1 MSTTSVDS
9 LAALLWLLAAASV
22 VIVYLWT
29 ALALAS
35 MFRKMG
41 EEPWRAWVPVLNQAT
56 VLAWGGLSPWLIL
69 LGFVPGVGTLAVV
82 VLQAVAAHR
91 INPGFGHGAAMTAV
105 AALAFPV
112 WASVLGFG
120 SSRWLGR
127 RPVPR
132 PRERRP
138 QPAAP
143 VPLPER
149 LAATPEPP
157 AREVAESGPA
167 PGAGA
172 AGTSSAPGAGDV
184 TGTGSAPAPD
194 AAAIGHASRA
204 PDGWD
209 VPVDTDAP
217 IGTYAPAPSAAP
229 SDAPAGA
236 GPAGGPDAPD
246 ADPGMPPPAAPES
259 WAPPPASAGPP
270 HAGSSPVPAEALM
283 AGRAPQSPA
292 SAAPPASADAPVG
305 PPSAPADPVASP
317 PGHAAGAEPPS
328 SSGAVPAVRM
338 LPLPPPET
346 PISVVPGRVP
356 PASAGPVAPPS
367 TLPLIVPPPS
377 GSPAEPAPPA
387 DAPMWQAPVREVP
400 AAVVRPHRELW
411 APPPDPDAPDLF
423 PEQSVEIS
431 AVVGSPAAG
440 APITAVEAM
449 LDGDD
454 LDQTVVVSRRRA
466 WQLLPASGPPIA
478 LVADVVIL
486 GRQPDAQQAFPGA
499 QLVALDDRTR
509 TVSKTHARLERHG
522 DGWRVVDLHSTNG
535 VVVTAADG
543 ADAEIAPDAAVPVRE
558 RFVLGDVELRLVRLA
573 R

>member
-1 MSTTSVDS
+1 
-9 LAALLWLLAAASV
+9 
-22 VIVYLWT
+22 
-29 ALALAS
+29 
-35 MFRKMG
+35 
-41 EEPWRAWVPVLNQAT
+41 
-56 VLAWGGLSPWLIL
+56 
-69 LGFVPGVGTLAVV
+69 
-82 VLQAVAAHR
+82 
-91 INPGFGHGAAMTAV
+91 
-105 AALAFPV
+105 
-112 WASVLGFG
+112 
-120 SSRWLGR
+120 
-127 RPVPR
+127 
-132 PRERRP
+132 
-138 QPAAP
+138 
-143 VPLPER
+143 
-149 LAATPEPP
+149 
-157 AREVAESGPA
+157 
-167 PGAGA
+167 
-172 AGTSSAPGAGDV
+172 
-184 TGTGSAPAPD
+184 
-194 AAAIGHASRA
+194 
-204 PDGWD
+204 
-209 VPVDTDAP
+209 
-217 IGTYAPAPSAAP
+217 
-229 SDAPAGA
+229 
-236 GPAGGPDAPD
+236 
-246 ADPGMPPPAAPES
+246 
-259 WAPPPASAGPP
+259 
-270 HAGSSPVPAEALM
+270 
-283 AGRAPQSPA
+283 
-292 SAAPPASADAPVG
+292 
-305 PPSAPADPVASP
+305 
-317 PGHAAGAEPPS
+317 
-328 SSGAVPAVRM
+328 
-338 LPLPPPET
+338 
-346 PISVVPGRVP
+346 
-356 PASAGPVAPPS
+356 VAPPS